1 MSQGEGERKPE
12 EKPKL
17 LIPSF
22 LRPDTYVKEERKE
35 VRERRLRVR
44 RRDDVEEG
52 KAMLNPQ
59 IASELGI
66 AGKVE
71 LVLVGGG
78 SRERRYVMDV
88 VLNDKVPR
96 GEVWCNAD
104 ELRRL
109 GIADNSIATVRAPR
123 QQ

>member
-22 LRPDTYVKEERKE
+22 LRPDTYIKEERKE

-96 GEVWCNAD
+96 GEVWCNAN

-109 GIADNSIATVRAPR
+109 GVADNSIATVRAPR

>member
-22 LRPDTYVKEERKE
+22 LRPDTYIKEERKE

-96 GEVWCNAD
+96 GEVWCNAG

>member
-22 LRPDTYVKEERKE
+22 LRPDTYIKEERKE

-96 GEVWCNAD
+96 GEVWCNAN

-123 QQ
+123 Q

>member
-1 MSQGEGERKPE
+1 MSQGEGEKKPE

-22 LRPDTYVKEERKE
+22 LRPDAYVKEEKKGA
-35 VRERRLRVR
+35 RERRLRVR
-44 RRDDVEEG
+44 RSNDVEEG

-59 IASELGI
+59 VASELGI
-66 AGKVE
+66 TNRVE

-78 SRERRYVMDV
+78 SRERRYVMNAV
-88 VLNDKVPR
+88 VNDRVPK
-96 GEVWCNAD
+96 GEVWCNA
-104 ELRRL
+104 EEMRRY

-123 QQ
+123 

>member
-1 MSQGEGERKPE
+1 MNQGEGERKPE

-22 LRPDTYVKEERKE
+22 LRPDTYIKEERKE

-96 GEVWCNAD
+96 GEVWCNAN

>member
-1 MSQGEGERKPE
+1 MSQGEGEKKPE

-22 LRPDTYVKEERKE
+22 LRPDAYVKEEKKGA
-35 VRERRLRVR
+35 RERRLRVR
-44 RRDDVEEG
+44 RSNDVEEG

-59 IASELGI
+59 VASELGI
-66 AGKVE
+66 TDRVE

-78 SRERRYVMDV
+78 SRERRYVMNTV
-88 VLNDKVPR
+88 VNDRVPK
-96 GEVWCNAD
+96 GEVWCNA
-104 ELRRL
+104 EEMRRY

-123 QQ
+123 

>member
-22 LRPDTYVKEERKE
+22 LRPDTYIKEERKE

-96 GEVWCNAD
+96 GEVWCNAN

>member
-22 LRPDTYVKEERKE
+22 LRPDTYIKEERKE

-78 SRERRYVMDV
+78 SRERRYVMDAI
-88 VLNDKVPR
+88 LNDKVPR
-96 GEVWCNAD
+96 GEVWCNAN